1 MTWSVHKFGGTSM
14 AGPKRIAHVAGLA
27 TAAHADGTDI
37 AVVVSAMAGVTNAL
51 FALCAKAASRDGSWQ
66 ADLHALVDRHTA
78 TAHALVDDDAVRARL
93 AAAFAKD
100 GATIADLLRA
110 RAILGGHNEAL
121 DEVVSGHGEV
131 WSAQLLAARLGCPW
145 IDARQVL
152 IVQAAELGPAVQ
164 WDTSR
169 ARLQAALA
177 DRRAGVPVVVTG
189 YVAATADGT
198 PTTLKRNGSDFS
210 ASIFGALLEAREVII
225 WTDVDGVLS
234 ADPRRVKEA
243 VVVDSMSYEE
253 AMELAYFGAKVVHPS
268 TMQPAVERGIPI
280 WIKNTFRPEVRG
292 TVILR
297 RTASPGPSAGIAAAS
312 PVKGFS
318 TIDDVALLNLEGTGM
333 VGVPGIAERLFGALR
348 AVSVSV
354 SVISQASSEHSIC
367 VAVKSSQAQL
377 AKRTV
382 EQAFVAEMA
391 QGHVQAVHLQDG
403 CAIIAAVGDA
413 MAQHPG
419 VAARFF
425 KALAQANV
433 NVRAVAQGSSERNI
447 TAVIDAVDS
456 TRALRAVHAAFTL
469 SDTTISV
476 GVIGTGGIGAALL
489 RQLDAQRET
498 LRRDFHVDL
507 RVRAIATSKRMC
519 LAEDVAAFDDAFAV
533 DVDLDAFADH
543 VRAEHMPHRVIIDC
557 SAADSVADRYADWLS
572 RGIHIVTPNKK
583 AASGPLS
590 RARAIA
596 AAADTSGA
604 RFFGEATVGAGLPVI
619 GTLRDLLRTGDR
631 VIAIEGVLSGTL
643 SWLFNTL
650 TPDVPL
656 STLIREA
663 RRLGYTEPDPR
674 EDLSGLDF
682 ARKLVVLARE
692 LGRSVELSD
701 VVVEDLAP
709 GVPAGLAIDDLVAA
723 LADVDARMAVLQ
735 REASARGEVLRY
747 VGTIPASGPPRVALQ
762 SLPLTH
768 AFARLTGTDNVVA
781 FRTARYSAQPLVV
794 QGPGAGPEVTA
805 GGVFADVLRLAA
817 HVGARR

>member
-14 AGPKRIAHVAGLA
+14 AGPERIAHVAGLA
-27 TAAHADGTDI
+27 LAARSNGTTGCDV

-51 FALCAKAASRDGSWQ
+51 FALCDKAAARDVSWQ
-66 ADLHALVDRHTA
+66 QDLQALVDRHVA
-78 TAHALVDDDAVRARL
+78 TAHALVSDDAVRTRL
-93 AAAFAKD
+93 HSAFTSD

-110 RAILGGHNEAL
+110 RAILGGRNEAL
-121 DEVVSGHGEV
+121 DEVVSGYGEV
-131 WSAQLLAARLGCPW
+131 WSAQLLAARLGTSW
-145 IDARQVL
+145 VDARQVL
-152 IVQAAELGPAVQ
+152 VVEPRELGPAVQ
-164 WDTSR
+164 WDVSR
-169 ARLQAALA
+169 ALLQTALT
-177 DRRAGVPVVVTG
+177 DRPTGLPVVVTG
-189 YVAATADGT
+189 YVARTADGT

-210 ASIFGALLEAREVII
+210 ASIFGALLEANEVII

-292 TVILR
+292 TVIQR
-297 RTASPGPSAGIAAAS
+297 RDPSSTSSLSKS

-348 AVSVSV
+348 AVGVSV

-425 KALAQANV
+425 KALAQAGV

-447 TAVIDAVDS
+447 TAVIDASNS

-489 RQLDAQRET
+489 RQLEAQRDT

-507 RVRAIATSKRMC
+507 RVRAIATSTRMN
-519 LAEDVAAFDDAFAV
+519 LGDEAVTIDAASAVAV
-533 DVDLDAFADH
+533 NLDAFADH
-543 VRAEHMPHRVIIDC
+543 VQAEHLPHAVIVDC
-557 SAADSVADRYADWLS
+557 SASDAVADHYADWLA
-572 RGIHIVTPNKK
+572 RGIHVVTPNKK
-583 AASGPLS
+583 AASGPLV

-596 AAADTSGA
+596 AASDKSGA

-631 VIAIEGVLSGTL
+631 IIAVEGVLSGTL

-656 STLIREA
+656 STLVREA

-692 LGRSVELSD
+692 LGRPVELGD

-709 GVPAGLAIDDLVAA
+709 GISAGLGIDDLVHA
-723 LADVDARMAVLQ
+723 LAPVDERIATRL

-747 VGTIPASGPPRVALQ
+747 VGTIPEVGPPRVALQ
-762 SLPLTH
+762 SLPLSH

-805 GGVFADVLRLAA
+805 GGVFGDLLRLAA
-817 HVGARR
+817 HVGAKV